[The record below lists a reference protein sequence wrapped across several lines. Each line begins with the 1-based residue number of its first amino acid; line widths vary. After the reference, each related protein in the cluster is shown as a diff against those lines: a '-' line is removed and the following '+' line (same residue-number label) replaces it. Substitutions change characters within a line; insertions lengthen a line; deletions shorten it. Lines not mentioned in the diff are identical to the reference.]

1 MADSI
6 EALRHSTSHILAA
19 AVRKLHPKVQLAIGP
34 AIENGFYYD
43 FGNLKIIEEDLIKI
57 EDEMKTI
64 LKKGLVFK
72 KERVSKADAKKRL
85 KNQPYK
91 IELLNDL
98 KEDITFYKT
107 GDAFEDLCSGPHV
120 NSTSEIKHF
129 KLLRIAGAYW
139 KGDSNNVMLTR
150 IYGTAFPSKK
160 ELDDYL
166 KQLEEAEKRN
176 HIKLGKELGIFMISE
191 LVGKGLPI
199 WLPKGNI
206 IKEEVEKLAKE
217 KEEKAG
223 YVRVTTPHL
232 AKKELYLKSGHLPYY
247 QESMYPAMKMDD
259 GEYYL
264 KAMNCPHHHLIFKH
278 SLRSYRDLPLR
289 IAEYGTCYR
298 NELSGTLAGLLRVRM
313 LEMNDA
319 HIYCTKE
326 QIEEEFTSV
335 IKLVQEYY
343 KIFNLENYWFRLSK
357 WNPKNKEKYINEPKN
372 WEYCEDVLRRA
383 LKKLKVKFIEAENEA
398 AFYGPKVDIQFKAIT
413 GREETMSTIQLDF
426 AAKGRFELFY
436 QDKDGKMNNDVF
448 VIHRA
453 PLSTHERFMAF
464 LIEHYFGN
472 FPLWLN
478 PVQVKIVTVNDSNL
492 KYANEFVKLLREN
505 NIRAELDDRTESI
518 SKKVRDAEIGKASL
532 IVTIGNKEVENKT
545 LAVRDKDG
553 KVKFGL
559 KAEDFLKT
567 LTEDIKFRRC

>member
-1 MADSI
+1 MVDSI
-6 EALRHSTSHILAA
+6 EVLRHSTSHILAA
-19 AVRKLHPKVQLAIGP
+19 AVKRLYPEAQLAIGP

-43 FGNLKIIEEDLIKI
+43 FGNLKITEEDLVKI
-57 EDEMKTI
+57 EEEMKSI
-64 LKKGLVFK
+64 LKKDMIFK
-72 KERVSKADAKKRL
+72 KEKVNRPDAKKRL
-85 KNQPYK
+85 KDQQYK

-98 KEDITFYKT
+98 KGDITFYKT
-107 GDAFEDLCSGPHV
+107 GDVFEDLCSGPHV
-120 NSTSEIKHF
+120 SSTSEIKHF

-139 KGDSNNVMLTR
+139 KGDSSNVMLTR

-160 ELDDYL
+160 ELNDYL
-166 KQLEEAEKRN
+166 KQIEEAEKRN

-206 IKEEVEKLAKE
+206 VKEEIEKLAKE

-232 AKKELYLKSGHLPYY
+232 GKKELYLKSGHLPYY
-247 QESMYPAMKMDD
+247 KESMYPMMKLDD

-264 KAMNCPHHHLIFKH
+264 KAMNCPHHHLVFKH
-278 SLRSYRDLPLR
+278 YLRSYRDLPLR

-326 QIEEEFTSV
+326 QIREEFTNV
-335 IKLVQEYY
+335 IRLVQEYY

-357 WNPKNKEKYINEPKN
+357 WSPKNKEKYINEPSN
-372 WEYCEDVLRRA
+372 WEYCEDALRRV
-383 LKKLKVKFIEAENEA
+383 LKKLKLKFYEVDDEA

-436 QDKDGKMNNDVF
+436 QDKDGKMNNEVF

-453 PLSTHERFMAF
+453 PLSTHERFVAF
-464 LIEHYFGN
+464 LIEHYAGN

-478 PVQVKIVTVNDSNL
+478 PVQVKVVTVNDSNL
-492 KYANEFVKLLREN
+492 KYANEFVKLLREEC
-505 NIRAELDDRTESI
+505 IRVELDDRTESI
-518 SKKVRDAEIGKASL
+518 GKKIRDAEVEKAAI

-545 LAVRDKDG
+545 LAVRDKNG
-553 KVKFGL
+553 KIKFGV
-559 KAEDFLKT
+559 EPEQFLR
-567 LTEDIKFRRC
+567 EIKEEISRRC

>member
-1 MADSI
+1 MVDSI
-6 EALRHSTSHILAA
+6 KVLRHSTSHILAA
-19 AVRKLHPKVQLAIGP
+19 AVKRLYPEAQLAIGP

-43 FGNLKIIEEDLIKI
+43 FGNLKITEEDLVKI
-57 EDEMKTI
+57 EEEMKSI
-64 LKKGLVFK
+64 LKKDMIFK
-72 KERVSKADAKKRL
+72 KEKVNRPDAKKRL
-85 KNQPYK
+85 KDQQYK

-98 KEDITFYKT
+98 KCDITFYKT
-107 GDAFEDLCSGPHV
+107 GDVFEDLCSGPHV

-139 KGDSNNVMLTR
+139 RGDSNNVMLTR
-150 IYGTAFPSKK
+150 IYGTVFPSKK

-206 IKEEVEKLAKE
+206 VKEEIEKLAKE

-232 AKKELYLKSGHLPYY
+232 GKKELYLKSGHLPYY
-247 QESMYPAMKMDD
+247 KESMYHMMKLDD

-264 KAMNCPHHHLIFKH
+264 KAMNCPHHHLVFKH
-278 SLRSYRDLPLR
+278 YLRSYRDLPLR

-326 QIEEEFTSV
+326 QIREEFTNV
-335 IKLVQEYY
+335 IRLVQEYY

-357 WNPKNKEKYINEPKN
+357 WSPKNKEKYINEPSN
-372 WEYCEDVLRRA
+372 WEYCEDALRRV
-383 LKKLKVKFIEAENEA
+383 LKKLKLKFYEVDDEA

-436 QDKDGKMNNDVF
+436 QDKDGKMNNEVF

-453 PLSTHERFMAF
+453 PLSTHERFVAF
-464 LIEHYFGN
+464 LIEHYAGN

-478 PVQVKIVTVNDSNL
+478 PVQVKVVTVNDSNL
-492 KYANEFVKLLREN
+492 KYANEFVKLLREEC
-505 NIRAELDDRTESI
+505 IRVELDDRTESI
-518 SKKVRDAEIGKASL
+518 GKKIRDAEVEKAAI

-545 LAVRDKDG
+545 LAVRDKNG
-553 KVKFGL
+553 KIKFGV
-559 KAEDFLKT
+559 EPEQFLR
-567 LTEDIKFRRC
+567 EIKEEI

>member
-1 MADSI
+1 
-6 EALRHSTSHILAA
+6 
-19 AVRKLHPKVQLAIGP
+19 
-34 AIENGFYYD
+34 
-43 FGNLKIIEEDLIKI
+43 
-57 EDEMKTI
+57 
-64 LKKGLVFK
+64 
-72 KERVSKADAKKRL
+72 
-85 KNQPYK
+85 
-91 IELLNDL
+91 
-98 KEDITFYKT
+98 
-107 GDAFEDLCSGPHV
+107 
-120 NSTSEIKHF
+120 
-129 KLLRIAGAYW
+129 
-139 KGDSNNVMLTR
+139 MLTR

-160 ELDDYL
+160 ELNDYL
-166 KQLEEAEKRN
+166 KQIEEAEKRN

-206 IKEEVEKLAKE
+206 VKEEIEKLAKE

-232 AKKELYLKSGHLPYY
+232 GKKELYLKSGHLPYY
-247 QESMYPAMKMDD
+247 KESMYPMMKLDD

-264 KAMNCPHHHLIFKH
+264 KAMNCPHHHLVFKH
-278 SLRSYRDLPLR
+278 YLRSYRDLPLR

-326 QIEEEFTSV
+326 QIREEFTNV
-335 IKLVQEYY
+335 IRLVQEYY

-357 WNPKNKEKYINEPKN
+357 WSPKNKEKYINEPSN
-372 WEYCEDVLRRA
+372 WEYCEDALRRV
-383 LKKLKVKFIEAENEA
+383 LKKLKLKFYEVDDEA

-436 QDKDGKMNNDVF
+436 QDKDGKMNNEVF

-453 PLSTHERFMAF
+453 PLSTHERFVAF
-464 LIEHYFGN
+464 LIEHYAGN

-478 PVQVKIVTVNDSNL
+478 PVQVKVVTVNDSNL
-492 KYANEFVKLLREN
+492 KYANEFVKLLREEC
-505 NIRAELDDRTESI
+505 IRVELDDRTESI
-518 SKKVRDAEIGKASL
+518 GKKIRDAEVEKAAI

-545 LAVRDKDG
+545 LAVRDKNG
-553 KVKFGL
+553 KIKFGV
-559 KAEDFLKT
+559 EPEQFLR
-567 LTEDIKFRRC
+567 EIKEEISRRC

>member
-1 MADSI
+1 MVDSI
-6 EALRHSTSHILAA
+6 EVLRHSTSHILAA
-19 AVRKLHPKVQLAIGP
+19 AVKRLYPEAQLAIGP

-43 FGNLKIIEEDLIKI
+43 FGNLKITEEDLVKI
-57 EDEMKTI
+57 EEEMKSI
-64 LKKGLVFK
+64 LKKDMIFK
-72 KERVSKADAKKRL
+72 KEKVNRPDAKKRL
-85 KNQPYK
+85 KDQQYK

-98 KEDITFYKT
+98 KGDITFYKT
-107 GDAFEDLCSGPHV
+107 GDVFEDLCSGPHV
-120 NSTSEIKHF
+120 SSTSEIKHF

-139 KGDSNNVMLTR
+139 RGDSNNVMLTR
-150 IYGTAFPSKK
+150 IYGTVFPSKK

-206 IKEEVEKLAKE
+206 VKEEIEKLAKE

-232 AKKELYLKSGHLPYY
+232 GKKELYLKSGHLPYY
-247 QESMYPAMKMDD
+247 KESMYPMMKLDD

-264 KAMNCPHHHLIFKH
+264 KAMNCPHHHLVFKH
-278 SLRSYRDLPLR
+278 YLRSYRDLPLR

-326 QIEEEFTSV
+326 QIREEFTNV
-335 IKLVQEYY
+335 IRLVQEYY

-357 WNPKNKEKYINEPKN
+357 WSPKNKEKYINEPSN
-372 WEYCEDVLRRA
+372 WEYCEDALRRV
-383 LKKLKVKFIEAENEA
+383 LKKLKLKFYEVDDEA

-436 QDKDGKMNNDVF
+436 QDKDGKMNNEVF

-453 PLSTHERFMAF
+453 PLSTHERFVAF
-464 LIEHYFGN
+464 LIEHYAGN

-478 PVQVKIVTVNDSNL
+478 PVQVKVVTVNDSNL
-492 KYANEFVKLLREN
+492 KYANEFVKLLREEC
-505 NIRAELDDRTESI
+505 IRVELDDRTESI
-518 SKKVRDAEIGKASL
+518 GKKIRDAEVEKAAI

-545 LAVRDKDG
+545 LAVRDKNG
-553 KVKFGL
+553 KIKFGV
-559 KAEDFLKT
+559 EPEQFLR
-567 LTEDIKFRRC
+567 EIKEEISRRC